1 MSTTEDTPDVI
12 AVLRHDHRHVEELF
26 QKVQDHAR
34 FRDRRKE
41 LVDQVTI
48 DLVRHMVAEEEY
60 VHPIVRDAADGRA
73 VVDHAVAGNA
83 AAEELM
89 KQLEPLDPTDET
101 FDRVFIKLMAA
112 TRRHVADDEAQLF
125 PHLAAACPPV
135 ELRELGAKVQAGK
148 SIRPTRP
155 RESLPTTP
163 SDDPLV
169 GRVPGLIDRV
179 RDALAGDH

>member
-1 MSTTEDTPDVI
+1 MTDDAPDVI
-12 AVLRHDHRHVEELF
+12 AVLRHDHQHVEELF

-48 DLVRHMVAEEEY
+48 ELVRHMAAEEEY
-60 VHPIVRDAADGRA
+60 VHPIVRDGADGPA
-73 VVDHAVAGNA
+73 VVDRVVAANA
-83 AAEELM
+83 AAEALM
-89 KQLEPLDPTDET
+89 KQLEPLAPTDET

-112 TRRHVADDEAQLF
+112 TRSHAADDEARLF
-125 PHLAAACPPV
+125 PHLAEACPPA
-135 ELRELGAKVQAGK
+135 ELRDLGAKVRAVQ

-155 RESLPTTP
+155 RRPVSVAAP
-163 SDDPLV
+163 DDPLA

-179 RDALAGDH
+179 RDALAGGR

>member
-12 AVLRHDHRHVEELF
+12 AVLRDDHRHVEELF

-48 DLVRHMVAEEEY
+48 ELVRHMVAEEEY
-60 VHPIVRDAADGRA
+60 VHPIVRDAADGRGT
-73 VVDHAVAGNA
+73 VDRAVAANA
-83 AAEELM
+83 AAEALM
-89 KQLEPLDPTDET
+89 KQLEPLAPTDEV

-112 TRRHVADDEAQLF
+112 THCHVADDEAQLF
-125 PHLAAACPPV
+125 PRLAAACLPT
-135 ELRELGAKVQAGK
+135 ELRELGEKVYADK

-155 RESLPTTP
+155 HRPAPATS

-169 GRVPGLIDRV
+169 GRVPHLIDRV
-179 RDALAGDH
+179 RDALAGNH